1 MTLLLIFGA
10 IAVYSLVIG
19 YGMYEMGYSSG
30 FAKAYYYAMLLN
42 KAKKK
47 KDEDE
52 TL

>member
-1 MTLLLIFGA
+1 MTLLLIFGVVV
-10 IAVYSLVIG
+10 VYSVVIG

-30 FAKAYYYAMLLN
+30 FSKAYYYAMLMN

-47 KDEDE
+47 KDENE